1 MLPISVFFASFLLLG
16 NLSLALNDVGFCQ
29 LAKIMTPTV
38 GLLNFLL
45 FGITISR
52 LTLCLGVQHVP
63 WSRRR
68 HGDFHP
74 EQSFRNLRSDSSL
87 HCHRAVQI
95 WIGKK
100 ITDLK
105 VDAPQLLFNQA
116 PVSAGLLV
124 SMPFIDTIPDFTLT
138 APRVLYT
145 LLGPGILANL
155 LNLGQCLII
164 GRTSTLTFQ
173 SGVSDQDHRRSELV
187 L

>member
-1 MLPISVFFASFLLLG
+1 M
-16 NLSLALNDVGFCQ
+16 
-29 LAKIMTPTV
+29 
-38 GLLNFLL
+38 
-45 FGITISR
+45 
-52 LTLCLGVQHVP
+52 P
-63 WSRRR
+63 WSRHR
-68 HGDFHP
+68 HGDCRP
-74 EQSFRNLRSDSSL
+74 EQSFQDLRSDSGL

-95 WIGKK
+95 RIGKK

-105 VDAPQLLFNQA
+105 VDAPQLLLNQA

-124 SMPFIDTIPDFTLT
+124 SMPFIDTIPDFTLI

-155 LNLGQCLII
+155 LNLAQFLII

-173 SGVSDQDHRRSELV
+173 SGVSDQDHRHRRSELA